1 MARMDVLAMRTI
13 LRCRD
18 LAASR
23 AFWEDALGLTVAR
36 EYGAAGEVTGVVLF
50 AGGGFVELTAAP
62 EAAAEGPGST
72 AVIWLQVASVADEEA
87 RLTAAG
93 VVVDAPA
100 ERMPWGL
107 VEAWLSDPDG
117 VRIVLV
123 ETPPDHP
130 LRRRVET

>member
-1 MARMDVLAMRTI
+1 MDVLSMRTI
-13 LRCRD
+13 FRCRD
-18 LAASR
+18 LAVSR
-23 AFWEDALGLTVAR
+23 RFWEDTLGLTVAR
-36 EYGAAGEVTGVVLF
+36 EYGIAGEVTGVVLF
-50 AGGGFVELTAAP
+50 AGGGFVELTTSS
-62 EAAAEGPGST
+62 ETVAEGSGS
-72 AVIWLQVASVADEEA
+72 AVVWLQVASVHDEEA

-93 VVVDAPA
+93 VTMDRPT

-130 LRRRVET
+130 LRRRVE